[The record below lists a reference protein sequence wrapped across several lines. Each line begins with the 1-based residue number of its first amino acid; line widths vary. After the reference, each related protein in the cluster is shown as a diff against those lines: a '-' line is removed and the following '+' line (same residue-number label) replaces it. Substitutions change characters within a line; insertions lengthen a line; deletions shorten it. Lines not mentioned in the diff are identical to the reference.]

1 MLTLNLG
8 PSGGYSGGG
17 GDKQRESDKLDTCGP
32 RPEGGRRKPAALRL
46 WARRRFASGICSGF
60 SRVPSLFVKR
70 GPPRMALPF
79 RSGTSSLAR
88 LREPQKGP
96 RTSQEPRPGTHAPGT
111 HAQSKRANL
120 TSPSGLLTCV

>member
-46 WARRRFASGICSGF
+46 WPRPAFCQRHLFWFLTCSF
-60 SRVPSLFVKR
+60 SLRKTWPSPH
-70 GPPRMALPF
+70 GPALP
-79 RSGTSSLAR
+79 
-88 LREPQKGP
+88 LRHLQ
-96 RTSQEPRPGTHAPGT
+96 PGEA
-111 HAQSKRANL
+111 S
-120 TSPSGLLTCV
+120 